1 MNIIEA
7 HLAEM
12 LVAFAI
18 AAIVQIPLLWRRVNN
33 IADPLVFFAITS
45 AFTLGLAYYAV
56 DTVALYI
63 RVILYF
69 AFFYAGLL
77 LATKPLRQTSEPL
90 MMSFGLQ
97 RFKVVVMISC
107 IVFLTGNILVW
118 MKSGVILFSDDPSL
132 QKSISYA
139 DGFGFV
145 RRINWGLGVFALV
158 SALYWWILERS
169 RVALAFLIFAILVS
183 AVGGGKSALLPMIF
197 SLGLYFLNPFR
208 PVRDGKR
215 MPTRRILLFAA
226 GLAIIPVGAVLLIE
240 SDSPLNA
247 LFVRLFFSGDVL
259 LYWGQSDLRAHFS
272 KLGVIDYV
280 RDSFGSLLGMLRLI
294 EYSTPIGNQ
303 FVQYSLPVDAEFSEW
318 LGPNIPF
325 YVRGELYFGPWLGIF
340 HSLLIGYVVGRV
352 RMLFVGYRGKSPL
365 RYSISAVLV
374 CIVTAL
380 PVEEG
385 LAISQLTD
393 FILVLALVLFI
404 ASVLASNRRSLS
416 WRPAITTS
424 QQK

>member
-7 HLAEM
+7 YLAEM
-12 LVAFAI
+12 LVAFGI
-18 AAIVQIPLLWRRVNN
+18 AALVQVPMLWRRINN

-45 AFTLGLAYYAV
+45 AFVLGLAYYAV

-69 AFFYAGLL
+69 AFFYIGLL
-77 LATKPLRQTSEPL
+77 VATKPLRQTPEPL
-90 MMSFGLQ
+90 LMSIGLQ

-118 MKSGVILFSDDPSL
+118 MRSGIILFSDNPTL

-139 DGFGFV
+139 NGFGFA
-145 RRINWGLGVFALV
+145 RRINWGLGIFALV
-158 SALYWWILERS
+158 SALYWWLWERS
-169 RVALAFLIFAILVS
+169 RAALVFLIVAILTS
-183 AVGGGKSALLPMIF
+183 AVGGGKSALLPMVF
-197 SLGLYFLNPFR
+197 SLGLYFLNPIR
-208 PVRDGKR
+208 PARAGTR
-215 MPTRRILLFAA
+215 MPTRRILLFVA
-226 GLAIIPVGAVLLIE
+226 GLAAIPAGAVLLIE
-240 SDSPLNA
+240 SESPLKA

-259 LYWGQSDLRAHFS
+259 LYWGQADLRAHFS
-272 KLGVIDYV
+272 TLGPIDYL

-294 EYSTPIGNQ
+294 EYSAPIGNQ
-303 FVQYSLPVDAEFSEW
+303 FVRYSLPADAEFSEW
-318 LGPNIPF
+318 LGPNLPF
-325 YVRGELYFGPWLGIF
+325 YVRGELYLGPWLAVF
-340 HSLLIGYVVGRV
+340 HSLLIGYIVGRL
-352 RMLFVGYRGKSPL
+352 RMFFVGYRGKSPL

-374 CIVTAL
+374 CIGMAL

-393 FILVLALVLFI
+393 FILVLALIISI
-404 ASVLASNRRSLS
+404 ASVLTSSRHLPARQ
-416 WRPAITTS
+416 PAISTS